1 VRLTPAPQQPLLL
14 SFFLLLSFITTLLEM
29 LCSNNKGSSKGNKSN
44 LAVLFFLMSMPA
56 RWDPTKRNYQ
66 QKDEKLFLLSLDSI
80 EEEEEEEG
88 ETAAAPAR
96 PASKETSEQLLWRR
110 EMTKGK
116 FKKQI
121 IQVQTVTNK
130 AIRLD
135 NNYAISLFDLD
146 DIAVTNR
153 HSVSEGG
160 HTSYSTG
167 GGRHGGGIRVGM
179 GQSKG
184 RSRRYGDVVF
194 FVNGQAVLTLFEVE
208 DPSGLVHLIKAAKKR
223 RDNSNRVRLR

>member
-1 VRLTPAPQQPLLL
+1 LVFSLLL
-14 SFFLLLSFITTLLEM
+14 IS
-29 LCSNNKGSSKGNKSN
+29 
-44 LAVLFFLMSMPA
+44 MSA

-66 QKDEKLFLLSLDSI
+66 QKNEKLFLLSLDSI
-80 EEEEEEEG
+80 EEEGEG
-88 ETAAAPAR
+88 EEKTTTAAAR

-116 FKKQI
+116 FKKQV

-160 HTSYSTG
+160 HTSYPTG

-179 GQSKG
+179 GQSKR

-208 DPSGLVHLIKAAKKR
+208 DPSGFGSFDKDSKKETG
-223 RDNSNRVRLR
+223 